1 MKSVL
6 SILSCVAL
14 LAVGASAFAQPA
26 DLPTD
31 PRFDQPVTFATGSAG
46 EELRAMLI
54 ALARTVGLT
63 PVVDDVD
70 PNRTIV
76 YDIGDAKPFRQVWSL
91 VLTLNDLDY
100 ELLDNDIVVIGSP
113 TSLAR
118 LRSSPVETAAAAA
131 SPTPAA
137 SDVEQRFYRVAA
149 DPEQL
154 ATILQRVVPGAQVD
168 ALPGTSAI
176 VVSGTAAQ
184 HEVVASAL
192 AQFDAPSEAIP
203 VIQRTY
209 TLSNARAES
218 LEDVLSRTSLVVQET
233 NPDTGVISSSPPEFT
248 VVAEPRTNTLIVT
261 GTAAAHARLA
271 DLIAD
276 LDRPQPQVN
285 IQVRIQEITRTNA
298 LDLGIDWTVGFG
310 NMSANILSG
319 GLGFIFDTTQ
329 VISSLNVL
337 AVLDTLE
344 SQGLSRRVDD
354 TNITVVNN
362 GVGSI
367 QAGGKIFITLP
378 GASENIEREI
388 DYGVQVQV
396 TPRITADGRITL
408 EIETSVD
415 DVLSTTSDPNFLEL
429 STRNLNT
436 VVTVEE
442 GQTLLLGGLLHNS
455 LTVSQNRVPILGS
468 IPIIG
473 SLFSRTETSEDN
485 TDLLVIVTAM
495 ILD

>member
-1 MKSVL
+1 MKRVL

-26 DLPTD
+26 DLPAD
-31 PRFDQPVTFATGSAG
+31 ARYDQPVTFATGSAG

-70 PNRTIV
+70 PTRTIV
-76 YDIGDAKPFRQVWSL
+76 YDIGEAKPFRQVWTL

-113 TSLAR
+113 ASLAR
-118 LRSSPVETAAAAA
+118 LRSSPAEAAVAT

-137 SDVEQRFYRVAA
+137 SDLEQRFYRVSN

-154 ATILQRVVPGAQVD
+154 ATLLGRVVPGIQID
-168 ALPGTSAI
+168 ALPGTQAL
-176 VVSGTAAQ
+176 VVSGTPSEHERVAA
-184 HEVVASAL
+184 AL
-192 AQFDAPSEAIP
+192 AQFDVPPEEIP
-203 VIQRTY
+203 VAQRIY
-209 TLSNARAES
+209 ILSHANADS
-218 LEDVLSRTSLVVQET
+218 LADVLSRTSLVVQET
-233 NPDTGVISSSPPEFT
+233 NPDTGVVTNSPPEFT
-248 VVAEPRTNTLIVT
+248 VVAESRNNALIVT
-261 GTAAAHARLA
+261 GTLAAHARLA
-271 DLIAD
+271 DLIAE

-344 SQGLSRRVDD
+344 TQGLSRRVDD

-362 GVGSI
+362 GMGSI

-436 VVTVEE
+436 TVTVEE

-455 LTVSQNRVPILGS
+455 LSVSQNRIPILGS